1 MKAGRCGTAT
11 SLGRCRTALLPAGS
25 SKRLPFRSGPVGNT
39 NHENGTAP
47 MTAATQTSRR
57 HRPRRCSSCRR
68 ERGALLIVPARRD
81 TAIGHAIADGRRLL
95 LCPECVVDAV
105 VTA

>member
-1 MKAGRCGTAT
+1 
-11 SLGRCRTALLPAGS
+11 LPAGS

-47 MTAATQTSRR
+47 MTAVRCCICNTQTRRR

-81 TAIGHAIADGRRLL
+81 TAIGHAIADGGGDFTWTNWSTCRLL
-95 LCPECVVDAV
+95 LCPECVVDQV